1 MKDTDSPPAKSLSEL
16 QEKSKTLLAKFEEL
30 RGFL

>member
-1 MKDTDSPPAKSLSEL
+1 MTPNQPVSSEHFLDLQAKAKEA
-16 QEKSKTLLAKFEEL
+16 LAKFEEL

>member
-1 MKDTDSPPAKSLSEL
+1 MKNTDFSPDKSLSEL
-16 QEKSKTLLAKFEEL
+16 QEKSKKLFTKFEEL